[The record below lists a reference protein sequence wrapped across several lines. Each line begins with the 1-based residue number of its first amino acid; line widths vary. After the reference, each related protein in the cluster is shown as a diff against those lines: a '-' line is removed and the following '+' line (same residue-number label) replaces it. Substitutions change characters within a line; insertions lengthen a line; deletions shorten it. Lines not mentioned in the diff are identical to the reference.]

1 MVIHIITY
9 ATHKEGLFEELINNK
24 FGIEIKVLGFGNKWK
39 GFTDKFK
46 KCYNYI
52 LKLPEDDIIIFLDGF
67 DTKINKNKLDELE
80 YYLYY
85 SGYKVIFSLERK
97 VNNIENIFNT
107 TIFNKC
113 KNNMVANSGMYMGY
127 NKYIQILL
135 KDAISR
141 KCKDDQVNI
150 NEMCH
155 KYNFISIDINN
166 EIFENRYQNDYIK
179 QSYVY
184 FISRNN

>member
-1 MVIHIITY
+1 
-9 ATHKEGLFEELINNK
+9 
-24 FGIEIKVLGFGNKWK
+24 
-39 GFTDKFK
+39 
-46 KCYNYI
+46 
-52 LKLPEDDIIIFLDGF
+52 
-67 DTKINKNKLDELE
+67 
-80 YYLYY
+80 
-85 SGYKVIFSLERK
+85 
-97 VNNIENIFNT
+97 ENIFNT

-166 EIFENRYQNDYIK
+166 EIFENRYQNDYSESK
-179 QSYVY
+179 AM
-184 FISRNN
+184 FISYPGTIKTIRILRGLKEYTQFFILYIILLNFLIIFSINLYKERFLKTANIINILVYIIIFIYIDTSCIIQKFL